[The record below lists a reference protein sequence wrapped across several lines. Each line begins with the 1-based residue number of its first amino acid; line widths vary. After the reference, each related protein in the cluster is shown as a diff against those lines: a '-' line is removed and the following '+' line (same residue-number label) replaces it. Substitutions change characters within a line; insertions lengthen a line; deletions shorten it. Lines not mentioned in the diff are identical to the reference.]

1 MGLKEWRLIEASK
14 RRAFPPRLPQQ
25 PIFYPVTNEQY
36 AILIARDWNRTDPN
50 SEYVGLVTA
59 FDLPE
64 EFLERYPVQTV
75 GGRVAQE
82 LWVPA
87 EELEEFN
94 AQIVGPIRLLHVYY
108 GEEYQGPRG
117 LGGFP

>member
-1 MGLKEWRLIEASK
+1 MIEASQ

-25 PIFYPVTNEQY
+25 PVFNPVTNEQY
-36 AILIARDWNRTDPN
+36 AILIARDWNSSDPN

-64 EFLERYPVQTV
+64 EFLERYPVPTV

-82 LWVPA
+82 LWVLA
-87 EELEEFN
+87 ELN

-108 GEEYQGPRG
+108 GQEYRGPRG